1 MEVFAPV
8 FDENA
13 VELRGGGGG
22 KAFSGAPR
30 TFGTPAAKQAGA
42 APADVSRR
50 ALGDISN
57 KGAGAATGPGKLAAA
72 TPRRALGDITNGG
85 ATTTLKLAAATK
97 PAAACCAGLPPG
109 SSARTASFVTEA
121 VLAQAALWAA
131 DGTET
136 LAGPSGREQRA
147 HEHSVAEAHARA
159 RGARFAATDQ
169 PFADGAAVRGWAVA
183 WVGAGVVC

>member
-13 VELRGGGGG
+13 AELRGGGG

-30 TFGTPAAKQAGA
+30 AFGTPAAKQAGA
-42 APADVSRR
+42 APAGVSRR

-85 ATTTLKLAAATK
+85 AATTLKLAAATK
-97 PAAACCAGLPPG
+97 APAPACCANLPPG

-131 DGTET
+131 DGTEA

-147 HEHSVAEAHARA
+147 HEHSAAEAHARA
-159 RGARFAATDQ
+159 RGARLAATDL
-169 PFADGAAVRGWAVA
+169 PFADGAAVRGWAVMCL
-183 WVGAGVVC
+183 GAGVGC